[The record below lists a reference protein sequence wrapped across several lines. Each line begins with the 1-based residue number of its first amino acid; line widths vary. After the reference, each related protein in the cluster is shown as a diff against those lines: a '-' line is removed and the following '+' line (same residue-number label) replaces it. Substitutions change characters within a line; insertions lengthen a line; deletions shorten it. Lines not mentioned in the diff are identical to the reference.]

1 MSESLATKE
10 LTGEEVAELHRE
22 YVMQSWH
29 KQGEPVMPVKYA
41 KGIYVYD
48 YGGNKYAD
56 MSSLLVCSDR
66 KSVV

>member
-41 KGIYVYD
+41 
-48 YGGNKYAD
+48 
-56 MSSLLVCSDR
+56 
-66 KSVV
+66 